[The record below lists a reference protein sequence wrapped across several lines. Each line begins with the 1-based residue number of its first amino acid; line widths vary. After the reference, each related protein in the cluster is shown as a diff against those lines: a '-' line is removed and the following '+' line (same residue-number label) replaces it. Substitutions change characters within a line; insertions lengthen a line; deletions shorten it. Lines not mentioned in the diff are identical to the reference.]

1 ATIDIADDG
10 RVAIFCQGLDILEQT
25 ITLVNGYV
33 KDVEVG
39 EVYTGKVV
47 NIAKFGAFMEI
58 LPGKEGLLHVSE
70 ISLERVANVE
80 DVLKA
85 GDTFEV
91 KVISTEN
98 GKISLSRKKLLQEMA
113 AE

>member
-1 ATIDIADDG
+1 MK
-10 RVAIFCQGLDILEQT
+10 ET
-25 ITLVNGYV
+25 ITLVNAFV

-39 EVYTGKVV
+39 EIYNGRVV

-70 ISLERVANVE
+70 ISNERVANV
-80 DVLKA
+80 DKF
-85 GDTFEV
+85 DV

-98 GKISLSRKKLLQEMA
+98 GKISLSKKKI
-113 AE
+113 